1 VYIQR
6 KKVVTIKTV
15 KIMLNNIKGRG
26 NNWWSFEAGF
36 YPGILLGF
44 RVYEFY
50 DSTMYVL
57 YIPFFDFSLEV
68 SN

>member
-1 VYIQR
+1 
-6 KKVVTIKTV
+6 
-15 KIMLNNIKGRG
+15 MLNNIKGKG
-26 NNWWSFEAGF
+26 DNWWSFEAGF

-68 SN
+68 SD